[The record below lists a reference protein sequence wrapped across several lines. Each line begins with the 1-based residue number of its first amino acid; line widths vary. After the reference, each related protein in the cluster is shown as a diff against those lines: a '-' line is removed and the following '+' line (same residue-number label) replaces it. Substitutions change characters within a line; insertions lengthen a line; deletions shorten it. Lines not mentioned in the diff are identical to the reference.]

1 MQIIIYLL
9 VFIAGMGLSIE
20 AGLLGPLGMQV
31 GHLAATLSIFMIGS
45 IILSLILIFF
55 VRADLNKLFN
65 QPKWLLTGGIL
76 GPLYVVFLTIGT
88 PIVGLGVTMTS
99 VLLGQIGMS
108 LVIDHYGLLG
118 SVKRSIDPYRIMAIV
133 MILSALW
140 LLS

>member
-9 VFIAGMGLSIE
+9 VLIAGMGLSIE
-20 AGLLGPLGMQV
+20 AGLLGPLGIQV

-55 VRADLNKLFN
+55 VKTDLNKLFN
-65 QPKWLLTGGIL
+65 QPKWLLTGGVL

-99 VLLGQIGMS
+99 VLLGQIAMS
-108 LVIDHYGLLG
+108 SRLY
-118 SVKRSIDPYRIMAIV
+118 S
-133 MILSALW
+133 
-140 LLS
+140 

>member
-9 VFIAGMGLSIE
+9 VLIAGMGLSIE
-20 AGLLGPLGMQV
+20 AGLLGPLGIQV

-45 IILSLILIFF
+45 IIL
-55 VRADLNKLFN
+55 
-65 QPKWLLTGGIL
+65 
-76 GPLYVVFLTIGT
+76 LYVVFLTIGT

-99 VLLGQIGMS
+99 VLLGQIAMS

>member
-1 MQIIIYLL
+1 MQIVIYLMVL
-9 VFIAGMGLSIE
+9 TAGMGLSIE
-20 AGLLGPLGMQV
+20 AGLLGPLGIQV

-45 IILSLILIFF
+45 IILSLIMIFF
-55 VRADLNKLFN
+55 VRPDLNKLFN

-88 PIVGLGVTMTS
+88 PIVGLGVTMIS
-99 VLLGQIGMS
+99 VLLGQIAMS

-118 SVKRSIDPYRIMAIV
+118 SAKRSIDLYRVMAIV